1 MRAEERVING
11 IAKMISLAFSSCEVL
26 KKAVEERNKVLLEE
40 VFRLERDSDEIR
52 RNIMQ
57 EIYKGAFLPYIRPN
71 VFRLVEK
78 VDEMLN
84 MAEECAM
91 NFQKIDDMRFLEI
104 KEIESLLELNIKLC
118 SILAKNFTSFLKDF
132 EKLKEGV
139 VVVRMMEKEADNIR
153 FAVYERLKEMEV
165 SYWDGHFISRFID
178 SLESISDVAEE
189 AMDMLQIIVLS
200 L

>member
-132 EKLKEGV
+132 EKLKEGAV
-139 VVVRMMEKEADNIR
+139 VIRMMEKEADNIR